1 MDKKVGPRS
10 RELAPGAQFQFKIT
24 ELCIEGH
31 FFPLAASSHL
41 SPSSFSNLEWQR
53 VSREA
58 SISRSRSFLPVRRW
72 AEYKRRI
79 SYAIFFRTVE
89 IGLYEN
95 HRKLIIVE
103 LITHFWPSPSIKSV
117 MLWEVYCIQIS
128 CSGWPTG
135 KVATDTNILDLRTR
149 HRTKLG
155 WFFWFWPIQRYNTKK
170 GKWQILYLRTRYR
183 SKLGWFFWFGLIHM
197 TVRRNLDENQW
208 PVCCR
213 RPMTNERHLFV
224 L

>member
-89 IGLYEN
+89 IGLYDYDIISYEN

-103 LITHFWPSPSIKSV
+103 LITHIWPSPSTKSV
-117 MLWEVYCIQIS
+117 VLWEVYCIQIS
-128 CSGWPTG
+128 CSGWPAG

-155 WFFWFWPIQRYNTKK
+155 WFFWFWPQS
-170 GKWQILYLRTRYR
+170 RYR
-183 SKLGWFFWFGLIHM
+183 EDKKANGILLTFRQWSESVALSWFLKCWI
-197 TVRRNLDENQW
+197 
-208 PVCCR
+208 
-213 RPMTNERHLFV
+213 
-224 L
+224 